1 MNLPLC
7 SSSAWRN
14 KLVEFGFGQSFT
26 VFFGRHQL
34 DIWTLF
40 LEGPVVRR
48 PISTNPG
55 LNFNPGVFFSLSIAL
70 SRIISSIL
78 FRVFYHQIVDEKN

>member
-1 MNLPLC
+1 MAFFWSQEGGAGTFLVPRVRSGLVLVITG
-7 SSSAWRN
+7 RN
-14 KLVEFGFGQSFT
+14 GHFN
-26 VFFGRHQL
+26 
-34 DIWTLF
+34 F
-40 LEGPVVRR
+40 LGPVDRR

-78 FRVFYHQIVDEKN
+78 FRVFFRQIVDGKN